1 MNRAFNWDMTFHC
14 ASFEAIGVRN
24 DVILGDPEACT
35 TATEIARREV
45 AALDEA
51 CSRFRDD
58 SELAGVNARAGAGSV
73 RVSPLLYEAI
83 EVALGV
89 ASSTDGLVDP
99 TIGAA
104 MRGLGYDRDYEVV
117 VGLGPKPSFVL
128 VPATG
133 WRSVRLDH
141 GQRTVSLPPG
151 TELDLGA
158 TAKAF
163 AADRICRSV
172 HEKTGTAVLVSL
184 GGDIAIAGAP
194 AEGWPVRVTDSHRDV
209 AGGQTIMLR
218 GGGLA
223 TSSTTVR
230 RWRAG
235 GVEQHHIV
243 DPRTGAAVPEFWRT
257 ASVVATTCVDA
268 NAAATAAI
276 ILGASAPTW
285 LEQRGRPARLVRQ
298 DGAVIY
304 VCGWPADGE
313 AAAV

>member
-1 MNRAFNWDMTFHC
+1 MSFPC

-24 DVILGDPEACT
+24 DVIVGDPRACKP
-35 TATEIARREV
+35 ADEIARREV

-58 SELAGVNARAGAGSV
+58 SELAVVNAHAGAGSV
-73 RVSPLLYEAI
+73 RVSPLLYEAVQ
-83 EVALGV
+83 VALDV
-89 ASSTDGLVDP
+89 ASATDGLVDP
-99 TIGAA
+99 TVGAA
-104 MRGLGYDRDYEVV
+104 MRGLGYDRDYDVV
-117 VGLGPKPSFVL
+117 VALGPRPSFTL

-133 WRSVRLDH
+133 WRSVSLDE
-141 GQRTVSLPPG
+141 GASTVSMQSG

-163 AADRICRSV
+163 AADRICRAIS
-172 HEKTGTAVLVSL
+172 ETTGASVLVSL
-184 GGDIAIAGAP
+184 GGDIAVAGAP
-194 AEGWPVRVTDSHRDV
+194 AEGWPVRVSDSHRDLT
-209 AGGQTIMLR
+209 GGQTIAIR

-235 GVEQHHIV
+235 GVELHHIV
-243 DPRTGAAVPEFWRT
+243 DPRTGEAAPEYWRT

-276 ILGASAPTW
+276 ILGAAAPMW
-285 LEQRGRPARLVRQ
+285 LEERGRPARLVRH
-298 DGAVIY
+298 DGAVTY
-304 VCGWPADGE
+304 VCGWPEDGE
-313 AAAV
+313 TAAL

>member
-1 MNRAFNWDMTFHC
+1 MTFHC

-24 DVILGDPEACT
+24 DVILGDPAACT
-35 TATEIARREV
+35 AATEIARHEV
-45 AALDEA
+45 AALDDA

-58 SELAGVNARAGAGSV
+58 SELALVNGRAGTGNV

-83 EVALGV
+83 EVALGA
-89 ASSTDGLVDP
+89 ASWTDGLVDP

-104 MRGLGYDRDYEVV
+104 MRGLGYDRDYDVIV
-117 VGLGPKPSFVL
+117 ALDPKPSFVL

-141 GQRTVSLPPG
+141 EQRAVSLVPG

-163 AADRICRSV
+163 AADRICRSI
-172 HEKTGTAVLVSL
+172 HEATGADVLISL
-184 GGDIAIAGAP
+184 GGDIALAGTP

-235 GVEQHHIV
+235 SVEQHHIV
-243 DPRTGAAVPEFWRT
+243 DPRTGAPVPEFWRT
-257 ASVVATTCVDA
+257 ASVVATTCVEA

-276 ILGASAPTW
+276 ILGASAPRW
-285 LEQRGRPARLVRQ
+285 LEQRGRPARLVRH

-304 VCGWPADGE
+304 VCGWPTDGE